1 MVPILMH
8 EFEIDPEKSPN
19 SDLVH
24 GLEALAEKFLAREPS
39 SKSISLEDQAL
50 AELMPLLERQF
61 GVLTEGATEAVWL
74 WRRDCEE
81 LLYVSPAFERIWG
94 ISRDDLRNNPNGW
107 INSIHPDDRER
118 MQAWQGHQL
127 LKKVSEEDSDAEY
140 RIIRPDGETR
150 WIHDRVLPMRNEL
163 GEVVQCAGIAVDI
176 TDLKV
181 TEEKLK
187 QQQSV
192 LLDLAIHRTEKHAAL
207 GVSLGHITT
216 ATAHCIAAD
225 RAGIWTFNSD
235 KSALTCIELYEKN
248 ENVHSNGHTLLVEGC
263 PNYISA
269 LMGNQPIAA
278 NDANQDARTS
288 ELREIYLEAFGIAS
302 QLHSPIRI
310 DGELRGV
317 VCLERVGSPRQWMD
331 ADLSFANSVSDLVSR
346 TIVEHEM
353 RVEDKQRHA
362 LENRFAQAQ
371 KMESLGILA
380 GGIAHDFNNLL
391 QGILGNADLARRVV
405 PQDSSAQKNLK
416 SVSDIAQRASE
427 LCDGLL
433 AYSGQ
438 GEILFGNVDLAETVR
453 EMAKLMEVA
462 LTKSCAL
469 HFDFGASLPLIYADK
484 TQIRQ
489 VILNL
494 ITNASEAVGKSS
506 GSVYIR
512 ARARHCESI
521 ELKTPLEETPLPAG
535 RYLVLEIEDTGCGM
549 DPNVLQRMFE
559 PFFTTKFTGRGLGL
573 AATLGIMRAHKSAL
587 DIQSS
592 PGEGTRVRLSFPA
605 LPDEATLP
613 EEPVF
618 PPPPSE
624 PGGTILVVDDE
635 KMVLM
640 AAEGMLRNSG
650 YDVRLAENGREAL
663 KIMNEEGSAITCV
676 LLDLLM
682 PEMSGEV
689 VFEKL
694 RELSG
699 DLPVIISSGYSQHQ
713 MCSVFPES
721 EVPHFIKK
729 PYDLDQL
736 LRVIN
741 EATVRSPKA

>member
-1 MVPILMH
+1 
-8 EFEIDPEKSPN
+8 
-19 SDLVH
+19 
-24 GLEALAEKFLAREPS
+24 
-39 SKSISLEDQAL
+39 
-50 AELMPLLERQF
+50 
-61 GVLTEGATEAVWL
+61 
-74 WRRDCEE
+74 
-81 LLYVSPAFERIWG
+81 
-94 ISRDDLRNNPNGW
+94 
-107 INSIHPDDRER
+107 
-118 MQAWQGHQL
+118 
-127 LKKVSEEDSDAEY
+127 
-140 RIIRPDGETR
+140 
-150 WIHDRVLPMRNEL
+150 
-163 GEVVQCAGIAVDI
+163 
-176 TDLKV
+176 
-181 TEEKLK
+181 
-187 QQQSV
+187 
-192 LLDLAIHRTEKHAAL
+192 
-207 GVSLGHITT
+207 
-216 ATAHCIAAD
+216 
-225 RAGIWTFNSD
+225 
-235 KSALTCIELYEKN
+235 
-248 ENVHSNGHTLLVEGC
+248 
-263 PNYISA
+263 
-269 LMGNQPIAA
+269 
-278 NDANQDARTS
+278 
-288 ELREIYLEAFGIAS
+288 
-302 QLHSPIRI
+302 
-310 DGELRGV
+310 
-317 VCLERVGSPRQWMD
+317 
-331 ADLSFANSVSDLVSR
+331 
-346 TIVEHEM
+346 
-353 RVEDKQRHA
+353 
-362 LENRFAQAQ
+362 
-371 KMESLGILA
+371 
-380 GGIAHDFNNLL
+380 
-391 QGILGNADLARRVV
+391 
-405 PQDSSAQKNLK
+405 
-416 SVSDIAQRASE
+416 
-427 LCDGLL
+427 
-433 AYSGQ
+433 
-438 GEILFGNVDLAETVR
+438 
-453 EMAKLMEVA
+453 MAKLMEVA

-521 ELKTPLEETPLPAG
+521 ELKTPLDETPLPAG

-736 LRVIN
+736 VRVIN
-741 EATVRSPKA
+741 EATARSPKA